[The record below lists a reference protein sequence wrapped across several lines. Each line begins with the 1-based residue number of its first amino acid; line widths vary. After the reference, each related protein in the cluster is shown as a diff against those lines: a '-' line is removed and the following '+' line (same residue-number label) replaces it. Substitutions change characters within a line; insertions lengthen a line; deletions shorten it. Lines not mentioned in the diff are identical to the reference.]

1 MDFELTPREQAR
13 LAAAAE
19 LLSAAAETPVSVE
32 LARTLPSV
40 RLAVL
45 TSDGLDT
52 ELALRELQTRPE
64 IAAHMRAKAVAAALN
79 DLDSDVHKDIARLT
93 PEARLNLGRKIEA
106 EKAAQPAPQLSP
118 AEEARVIAQIRNLP
132 PAQRLTGA
140 ASGKIRRYLSSGGV
154 LSSITTPSLT
164 CFFAAVISIWLMND
178 SS

>member
-45 TSDGLDT
+45 TADGLDT
-52 ELALRELQTRPE
+52 STALRELATRPE
-64 IAAHMRAKAVAAALN
+64 IAQQMRAKAVQAALS
-79 DLDSDVHKDIARLT
+79 DLDSDLHKDIGHMS
-93 PEARLNLGRKIEA
+93 PEQRLNLGRKLEA
-106 EKAAQPAPQLSP
+106 ERAAQHAPQLSP

-132 PAQRLTGA
+132 PAQRLA
-140 ASGKIRRYLSSGGV
+140 AWRAAGGK
-154 LSSITTPSLT
+154 
-164 CFFAAVISIWLMND
+164 
-178 SS
+178 